1 MLGICVAAA
10 VSLTNPRR
18 VVLGGT
24 LGMISPWL
32 LPGARAALEQRRTVV
47 PTAVEIVGSELGDEA
62 AIRGGA
68 ALVLHSVLNDP
79 TRAPVRSLSH

>member
-1 MLGICVAAA
+1 MLA
-10 VSLTNPRR
+10 
-18 VVLGGT
+18 GT
-24 LGMISPWL
+24 LGMLAPWL
-32 LPGARAALEQRRTVV
+32 LAGARAAMQQRTTVA

-79 TRAPVRSLSH
+79 TRAPLRSLSH